1 MQLPRKQVR
10 FDDQVTYLLRKVQVE
25 EGVGIVGVVG
35 MVSTSST
42 SASSALE
49 VVKVVKG
56 AVVNQV

>member
-35 MVSTSST
+35 V
-42 SASSALE
+42 ALE
-49 VVKVVKG
+49 VVKG
-56 AVVNQV
+56 AVVN

>member
-35 MVSTSST
+35 MVGV
-42 SASSALE
+42 ALE

-56 AVVNQV
+56 AVVN